1 MRATGPLV
9 VTGLEVR
16 YRGLVAVRGVSFELA
31 PGRTLAVTGP
41 AGAGK
46 SSLLWAL
53 AGATPYAGDVRL
65 AGTAVTDRT
74 DAAALGV
81 WVVPQGNGLAAAL
94 TAEENVVVPLVV
106 AGVPVGEARRRTAE
120 ALAVVGLDE
129 SERHLVEELS
139 GGQQQR
145 VAVAR
150 ALAGRAHV
158 LLADEPT
165 SDIDSGTRERVVA
178 ALLAEAADGAI
189 VVVATHDPETAA
201 ALDGELGLD
210 DGAPTWVRPLR

>member
-1 MRATGPLV
+1 VRTSGPLV

-16 YRGLVAVRGVSFELA
+16 YGDLVAVRGVSFELL
-31 PGRTLAVTGP
+31 PSQTLAVTGP

-53 AGATPYAGDVRL
+53 AGATAYTGDVVL
-65 AGTAVTDRT
+65 DGGPVTDRT
-74 DAAALGV
+74 SAAARGV
-81 WVVPQGNGLAAAL
+81 KVVPQGNGLAAVL
-94 TAEENVVVPLVV
+94 TAEENVLVSLVV
-106 AGVPVGEARRRTAE
+106 AGVPVDEARRRTVE
-120 ALAVVGLDE
+120 ALGAVGLEE
-129 SERHLVEELS
+129 SGRHLVEELS

-150 ALAGRAHV
+150 ALAGRAGL

-178 ALLAEAADGAI
+178 ALLAQAAAGAI

-210 DGAPTWVRPLR
+210 DGVPTWVRQLP